1 MAGGLVCGREVH
13 DQGGSD
19 MAGTGAASRLV
30 KAWGSGVKDLPRNTT
45 WLLSKALTPLEATK
59 DAAGSATQAAGGGL
73 VDMARQAGASVLDV
87 LPMGDSIELRLQR
100 ARAAADEA
108 QQAEEEAVR
117 EAEEAKARSDEAR
130 QVAERCRAYV
140 RDVEREQAQEVS
152 DKVAEARREADARVE
167 RARASAQADA
177 DRVVQRAKAEADDRV
192 AKAREEA
199 EAAQA
204 KAKQT
209 MADATVSLAEA
220 RRLADEATEAT
231 KAAAEEAHRQAAQL
245 AANADREARSADERV
260 AEAEQVRSR
269 AAVQRKRNGRTQGA
283 VDLNEMT
290 KTDLLNLATA
300 EDVKG
305 RSAMSKT
312 ELVTALKRS
321 TGSKRR

>member
-1 MAGGLVCGREVH
+1 MAKTRT
-13 DQGGSD
+13 
-19 MAGTGAASRLV
+19 AGRLV
-30 KAWGSGVKDLPRNTT
+30 KAWGTGVKELPRNTT

-59 DAAGSATQAAGGGL
+59 DAAGSATQAAGSGL
-73 VDMARQAGASVLDV
+73 VDIARHAGASVMDV
-87 LPMGDSIELRLQR
+87 LPVGDSIELKLQR

-108 QQAEEEAVR
+108 QQAEDEAVR
-117 EAEEAKARSDEAR
+117 EAEEAKARTDEAR

-167 RARASAQADA
+167 RARAAAQADA
-177 DRVVQRAKAEADDRV
+177 DKMVQRAKAEADDRV

-199 EAAQA
+199 EAAQS

-209 MADATVSLAEA
+209 MADATASLAEA

-245 AANADREARSADERV
+245 AASADREAKSADERV
-260 AEAEQVRSR
+260 REAEQVRSR
-269 AAVQRKRNGRTQGA
+269 ATAPRKRNGPNRNGPSA
-283 VDLNEMT
+283 ADLTEMT

-305 RSAMSKT
+305 RSAMSKP

-321 TGSKRR
+321 AGSKRR